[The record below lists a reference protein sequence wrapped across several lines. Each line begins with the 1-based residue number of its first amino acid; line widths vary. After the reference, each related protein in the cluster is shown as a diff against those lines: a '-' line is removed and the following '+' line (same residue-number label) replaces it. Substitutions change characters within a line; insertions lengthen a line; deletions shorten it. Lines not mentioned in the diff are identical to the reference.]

1 MCASAGVP
9 QVVLPV
15 WMDTYDFARRA
26 EVLGIGRWGN
36 VGAAGEGVLCR
47 GRELGEVLVDV
58 VVGGK
63 AAGYAARARELAVL
77 CERSGGG
84 RVIAARRI
92 LEEIGREEGG
102 MKKEERDE
110 DEDE

>member
-1 MCASAGVP
+1 M
-9 QVVLPV
+9 
-15 WMDTYDFARRA
+15 
-26 EVLGIGRWGN
+26 LGIGRWGN

-58 VVGGK
+58 AVGER
-63 AAGYAARARELAVL
+63 AAGYAARAKELAVL

-84 RVIAARRI
+84 RVIAARSI

-102 MKKEERDE
+102 EEKEEEEE

>member
-1 MCASAGVP
+1 
-9 QVVLPV
+9 
-15 WMDTYDFARRA
+15 MDTYDFARRA

-36 VGAAGEGVLCR
+36 MGAGGEGVLCR
-47 GRELGEVLVDV
+47 GRELGEVLADV
-58 VVGGK
+58 VVGEK
-63 AAGYAARARELAVL
+63 AAGYAARAKELAVL

-92 LEEIGREEGG
+92 LEEIGRDEGG
-102 MKKEERDE
+102 KEKGEEEE